1 MKIQTWLARA
11 LLPLLLLTLAGGA
24 RAQELG
30 VSISVGQPGFYGR
43 IELGPDAGL
52 RPQLIYSQPVWS
64 ERARGHEQAEHVYG
78 PAFAEPLYLYVP
90 PDHARH
96 WRRYCAFYQAC
107 RRPVFFV
114 QERWYRDVYVPHY
127 RRIYGPGHGY
137 GPGYGHG
144 HGQQRDWERRERPQ
158 HWERP
163 RHRGHENGHGHGDA
177 YGPSRDRDGG
187 REGGR
192 ESGRDDG
199 RDSGRDQG
207 LPRR

>member
-1 MKIQTWLARA
+1 MKNQTWLART
-11 LLPLLLLTLAGGA
+11 LLPLLLLTLSGGA
-24 RAQELG
+24 RAQDVG
-30 VSISVGQPGFYGR
+30 VAISVGQPGFYGR

-52 RPQLIYSQPVWS
+52 RPQLVYSQPVWA
-64 ERARGHEQAEHVYG
+64 ERTHEQEHRQAFG
-78 PAFAEPLYLYVP
+78 PAFAEPMYLYVP

-127 RRIYGPGHGY
+127 RRAYGPGHGH
-137 GPGYGHG
+137 GHG
-144 HGQQRDWERRERPQ
+144 HEQQRDWERREHPQ

-163 RHRGHENGHGHGDA
+163 RHRGHEEGH
-177 YGPSRDRDGG
+177 GPSRYRDTERGG
-187 REGGR
+187 GRGGEWDGEREGGR
-192 ESGRDDG
+192 EGWRDGGRDH
-199 RDSGRDQG
+199 G